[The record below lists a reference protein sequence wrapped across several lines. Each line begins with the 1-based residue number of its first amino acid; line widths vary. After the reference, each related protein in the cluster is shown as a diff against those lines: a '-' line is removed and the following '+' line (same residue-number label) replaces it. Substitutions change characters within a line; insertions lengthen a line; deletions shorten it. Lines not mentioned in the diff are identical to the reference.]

1 MILYKPQIFRFLPYF
16 QNIFCLNFEIQI
28 PCHVYLSF
36 CLTQT
41 KFHINFWRQGH
52 QGCDQLLGFSLHPF
66 DFTLTLL
73 LRIKTFTLY
82 PDVFNPNLE
91 QEVLHS
97 QGWDSLNKLWKKG
110 PDWKIVKLCRFTN
123 SLKLF
128 KCGLYEKFINV
139 VLLVK

>member
-16 QNIFCLNFEIQI
+16 QNIFCLNFDSNTMSCIFEF
-28 PCHVYLSF
+28 LFNSR
-36 CLTQT
+36 TQ
-41 KFHINFWRQGH
+41 FHINFWRQGH

-97 QGWDSLNKLWKKG
+97 QGLDSLNKWCKEG